1 MSVGEELYR
10 RVVEAIPEGIWV
22 VDPQGLTIFS
32 NRRMAEILGAN
43 LEAMPKG
50 SCFDSVF
57 PEDLADAQRHF
68 ACGLA
73 GDRGP
78 FDFRLRRADGSPIWV
93 SVSCMRVYNDAGDP
107 IGLLGLFSDISERK
121 RAEGALR

>member
-1 MSVGEELYR
+1 MNVSVGEELYR

-32 NRRMAEILGAN
+32 NRRMAEILRADF
-43 LEAMPKG
+43 EAMPKV

-68 ACGLA
+68 ACSLA
-73 GDRGP
+73 ACSRISLSVSRLKPHCGKAKSASGTWQT
-78 FDFRLRRADGSPIWV
+78 RLRS
-93 SVSCMRVYNDAGDP
+93 
-107 IGLLGLFSDISERK
+107 
-121 RAEGALR
+121 